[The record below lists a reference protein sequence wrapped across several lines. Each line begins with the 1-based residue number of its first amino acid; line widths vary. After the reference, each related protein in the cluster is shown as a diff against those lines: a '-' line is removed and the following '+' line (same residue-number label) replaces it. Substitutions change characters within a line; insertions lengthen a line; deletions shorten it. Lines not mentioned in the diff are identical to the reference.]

1 MKIIDDEKQTLE
13 SEDDMMTF
21 YTTVD
26 EKYLT
31 EHADKITPDSFVYM
45 FALSQEEQQFV
56 DQIRANM
63 APKRVL
69 RKKDNNEEI
78 N

>member
-1 MKIIDDEKQTLE
+1 MQEVLMKIIDHEKQILE
-13 SEDDMMTF
+13 SEDDLMTF
-21 YTTVD
+21 YSKVD
-26 EKYLT
+26 ENFLT
-31 EHADKITPDSFVYM
+31 EHA
-45 FALSQEEQQFV
+45 

>member
-1 MKIIDDEKQTLE
+1 MKIIDHEKQILE
-13 SEDDMMTF
+13 SEDDLMTF
-21 YTTVD
+21 YSKVD
-26 EKYLT
+26 ENFLT